1 MRFEHVLR
9 VAVHGGAS
17 DIILKQGS
25 VPRFRHQGQLISLAD
40 GEVVTETVMTD
51 WVNSIVPSHLRG
63 SINLKS
69 DLDFSY
75 SAKDGNR
82 FRVNIFRQQNAYGM
96 VLRVLSNHVRTLEE
110 LQMPAVIAN
119 FTEFKRGLV
128 LVTGATGS
136 GKTTT
141 LAAMLERINITRAA
155 HIITIEDPIEFV
167 FRDKNST
174 FNQREVGSDVESF
187 AAALK
192 SALRQA
198 PDVILVGELRDR
210 ETTQT
215 ALMAADTGHLVLSTL
230 HTGDAVDSL
239 TRLMSYFPPHEH
251 SAIRGQLA
259 STLNAVIS
267 QRLVPRMDGQGVVPA
282 MEIMVVNSLIR
293 ECIIRE
299 SNFDVIAEAINRGS
313 DSYGMQTFDQ
323 SLLQLFKRGIIS
335 KKEALVQASSADS
348 MRLLMSG
355 ISK

>member
-40 GEVVTETVMTD
+40 GEVVTEAVMTD